1 MDTKIVRNHG
11 FRYEN
16 GKIIVTGVISVDSFD
31 DKTIVVRLSDNAITL
46 KGQDFLI
53 EDMNIESGL
62 LTVSGK
68 LSSLNYHVKMEKLSI
83 VKRLFK

>member
-1 MDTKIVRNHG
+1 METKIVRNHS

-31 DKTIVVRLSDNAITL
+31 DKTIIVRLSDNAITL

-53 EDMNIESGL
+53 EDMNIDSGL

>member
-1 MDTKIVRNHG
+1 METKIVRNHS

-31 DKTIVVRLSDNAITL
+31 EKTVVVRLSDNAITV
-46 KGQDFLI
+46 KGQDFLV
-53 EDMNIESGL
+53 EDMNIASGL

-68 LSSLNYHVKMEKLSI
+68 LSSLNYHNKMEKLSV

>member
-1 MDTKIVRNHG
+1 METKIIKKHS

-16 GKIIVTGVISVDSFD
+16 GKIIVMGVLSVDNFD
-31 DKTIVVRLSDNAITL
+31 DKTIAIRLSDNAITV
-46 KGQDFLI
+46 KGQDFLV

-68 LSSLNYHVKMEKLSI
+68 LSSLNYHSKMEKLSL
-83 VKRLFK
+83 VKRFFK

>member
-1 MDTKIVRNHG
+1 METKIAKNHS

-31 DKTIVVRLSDNAITL
+31 EKTIVVRLSDNAITV
-46 KGQDFLI
+46 KGQDFLV
-53 EDMNIESGL
+53 EDMNIASGL
-62 LTVSGK
+62 LSVSGK
-68 LSSLNYHVKMEKLSI
+68 LSSLNYHNKMEKLSV